1 MKTTRN
7 AYYLWALILAL
18 AVFGGCAEGKKKNTT
33 AGGQASDPVSTD
45 TTTTSDAN
53 TTIAANNDTDNG
65 DEPKSRGTIG
75 VSLLT
80 FENPFFT
87 VIGDNI
93 EAAAKKHGYEVK
105 VLSAEQNPEKQN
117 DQIKDFITSKCV
129 AIVLSPCESRSVGP
143 AIKQANEANIPVF
156 TVDIPCNEK
165 GVDIA
170 CQITTDNYG
179 GGKEAGNAM
188 VEVLGETGG
197 EVLVL
202 HYFQAESC
210 RLRVKGFTEVIDAHN
225 KTADNKITVVAEMEG
240 GGDREKGNKATEDAL
255 QSNPNLAAIFAI
267 NDPSALGAYA
277 ALEKAN
283 KQDQVTIIGFDGQ
296 PEGKQ
301 AIKDGKIYADPIQ
314 FPDVMGQEI
323 VKQIVAYYNGEE
335 VPKEILIPT
344 KLYKKEDA
352 MKDASLNDEK

>member
-1 MKTTRN
+1 MKSPRIAFQLST
-7 AYYLWALILAL
+7 LLLMLAF
-18 AVFGGCAEGKKKNTT
+18 VSGCAEGKKPSDNAAETNDPKTNTT
-33 AGGQASDPVSTD
+33 AGQDTD
-45 TTTTSDAN
+45 TTAKKDDD
-53 TTIAANNDTDNG
+53 DTKK
-65 DEPKSRGTIG
+65 ESRGTIG

-80 FENPFFT
+80 FENAFFP

-93 EAAAKKHGYEVK
+93 RSEAKKHGYEVK
-105 VLSAEQNPEKQN
+105 VLSAEENPEKQN
-117 DQIKDFITSKCV
+117 DQIKDFITSGCI

-143 AIKQANEANIPVF
+143 AIKRANEANIPVF

-165 GVDIA
+165 GVDIV
-170 CQITTDNYG
+170 CQIATDNYG

-225 KTADNKITVVAEMEG
+225 KTATNKIKVIAEMEG
-240 GGDREKGNKATEDAL
+240 GGAREIGNKATEDAL

-267 NDPSALGAYA
+267 NDPSALGAWG

-296 PEGKQ
+296 PEGKK
-301 AIKDGKIYADPIQ
+301 AIRDGKIYADPIQ
-314 FPDVMGQEI
+314 FPEVMGKEV
-323 VKQIVAYYNGEE
+323 VKQIVAFYKGEE
-335 VPKEILIPT
+335 IPKEMLIPT
-344 KLYKKEDA
+344 MLYKKEDA
-352 MKDASLNDEK
+352 LKDPTID